1 MQERAV
7 VAVDD
12 LQKVY
17 ANGVEALAG
26 ITFHVEPG
34 EVFGL
39 LGPNGAGKSTTVG
52 VLTTTVTPTAG
63 SARVCGHDVAEDPVG
78 VRRSIGVTFQ
88 QSVLDQD
95 FSGFE
100 NLRLHARL
108 WRMPPAEAS
117 ARIAYLLD
125 RMGLAAR
132 ANDGVRTYSGGMRRR
147 LEIARALLAAP
158 QVLFLDEPTL
168 GLDPAVRR
176 ELWSLIASL
185 RREEGVTTLLTTHYL
200 EEAEGVCDRVAVIH
214 EGRIAA
220 IGPPGVLIEELSGMT
235 IEVRVIRDAG
245 PAADALRDLG
255 IASRP
260 PLVAGETVALPMSE
274 SPPDLARM
282 LADLQ
287 ADGLGVAA
295 TTVRA
300 TTLSD
305 VYLHLTTA
313 AKGAHA

>member
-17 ANGVEALAG
+17 ASGVQALAG
-26 ITFHVEPG
+26 ISFDVEPG

-39 LGPNGAGKSTTVG
+39 LGPNGAGKSTTIG

-63 SARVCGHDVAEDPVG
+63 SARVGGHDVVRDAIG
-78 VRRSIGVTFQ
+78 VRRSIGVSFQ
-88 QSVLDQD
+88 QSVLDQE

-108 WRMPPAEAS
+108 WRMPPAEAR

-147 LEIARALLAAP
+147 LEIARALLASP

-220 IGPPGVLIEELSGMT
+220 IGAPTALIDELGEVT
-235 IEVRVIRDAG
+235 IEVRVLRDAG

-255 IASRP
+255 IAARP
-260 PLVAGETVALPMSE
+260 PLVAGETVALPMRE
-274 SPPDLARM
+274 SPPGLAGM

-305 VYLHLTTA
+305 VYLHLTA
-313 AKGAHA
+313 ATGAHA